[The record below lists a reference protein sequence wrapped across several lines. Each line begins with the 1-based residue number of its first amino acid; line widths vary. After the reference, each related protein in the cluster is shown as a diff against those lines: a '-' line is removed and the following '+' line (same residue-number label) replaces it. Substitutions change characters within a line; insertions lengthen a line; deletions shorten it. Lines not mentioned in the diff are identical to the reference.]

1 MDNRGKERGKRGIK
15 MRERQEEC
23 KKQEKLT
30 YLASETLKEKKR
42 GPLYLNETD
51 FQNFLQLGFNWLNPM
66 Y

>member
-15 MRERQEEC
+15 MRERWEER

-30 YLASETLKEKKR
+30 HLASETLKEKKI

-51 FQNFLQLGFNWLNPM
+51 FQNFLQLGFIG
-66 Y
+66 